1 MTYRKG
7 KITMCK
13 CNCTYLVASVT
24 LDTTAGNYVVTF
36 DRTPTV
42 TDNGCFKFRVPCNIS
57 TVATPNTPMVASV
70 ILNGVVTNVPL
81 WECNGNVLRTG
92 QYLKT
97 RTVYCAQFGSDPNH
111 LLVKRVSNV

>member
-1 MTYRKG
+1 
-7 KITMCK
+7 MCK
-13 CNCTYLVASVT
+13 CDCTYLVSSVT
-24 LDTTAGNYVVTF
+24 LNTEAGNYVVAF
-36 DRTPTV
+36 NKTPTV

-70 ILNGVVTNVPL
+70 IVNGVVTTVPL

-97 RTVYCAQFGSDPNH
+97 RTVYCAQYGNDPSH